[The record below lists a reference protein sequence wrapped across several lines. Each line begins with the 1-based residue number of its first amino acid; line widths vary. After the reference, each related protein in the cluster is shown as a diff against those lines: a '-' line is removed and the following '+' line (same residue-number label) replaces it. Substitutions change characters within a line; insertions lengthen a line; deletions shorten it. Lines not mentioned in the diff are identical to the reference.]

1 MITAYQ
7 VFTGDED
14 KHGRQT
20 WELLGTYL
28 NKDKAEEHANKIVS
42 ETELR
47 GDNLIDEGWE
57 KCGSYRMWMA
67 HGWDY
72 IGICKINKIEIT
84 E

>member
-7 VFTGDED
+7 VFTGDTD

-47 GDNLIDEGWE
+47 GDNLIAEEWAKDDL
-57 KCGSYRMWMA
+57 YRIWMA
-67 HGWDY
+67 HGWDNL
-72 IGICKINKIEIT
+72 GICKINKIEIT